1 VTVEVALDHERD
13 AGLTTPS
20 YRVAVVGVDGSGKT
34 SAVTRLRER
43 VAIEGDLVTL
53 HAPAFHEHPDAPF
66 QRLSR
71 ELQAVS
77 LAADALGLVELKAA
91 MLYLRMTLY
100 GAVERCLIGLFAPR
114 VVISDRHALVD
125 TLAYGELYRKLIGP
139 RPDHERWEPVLREQ
153 LAPVAPLA
161 LDSALDYYARTA
173 GRLGTPTDFWGLAH
187 ELAAVFERAPS
198 EVLAELRCRFETE
211 PPDAVVVFQ
220 IDPSEAFARSGGK
233 DAASEI
239 HESAEA
245 LTSLARLYDH
255 AISVL
260 GSELPGTAVHRIDV
274 TGLGIDETVD
284 AILATLPQPSTLTP

>member
-1 VTVEVALDHERD
+1 
-13 AGLTTPS
+13 LTTPP

-34 SAVTRLRER
+34 SAVARLRER

-53 HAPAFHEHPDAPF
+53 HAPAFHEHPNAPF

-71 ELQAVS
+71 ELKAVS

-100 GAVERCLIGLFAPR
+100 GPVERCMVGLFAPR

-125 TLAYGELYRKLIGP
+125 TLAYGALYRKLIGA
-139 RPDHERWEPVLREQ
+139 RLDKERWEPVLRAQ
-153 LAPVAPLA
+153 LAPIAPLA
-161 LDSALDYYARTA
+161 LDSTLHHHARMA
-173 GRLGTPTDFWGLAH
+173 RRLGAPTGFWDLAH
-187 ELAAVFERAPS
+187 DVAAVFEQAPS
-198 EVLAELRCRFETE
+198 QVLAEFIRRYATE

-220 IDPSEAFARSGGK
+220 IDPSEAFARSTQGK

-239 HESAEA
+239 HENAEA
-245 LTSLARLYDH
+245 LTRLARLYDD

-260 GSELPGTAVHRIDV
+260 VSELPGTAVHRIDV

-284 AILATLPQPSTLTP
+284 TILATLPPQTAAEQEGRFSPRP